1 MNLEKEMLDL
11 IEKQLEN
18 GEVIEFHF
26 WGENIDS
33 AINKNLAV
41 VFAPVAGL
49 SSEWIG
55 ETFVLFTN
63 KFVHIIN
70 FNKSGKKVDSFKVE
84 ISNLNNIIYYKG
96 KKTSIFKLDFE
107 NCRLIIAPKSSLLKE
122 TNDFLSQ
129 KFSVTTRAEEFQN
142 KKSKFLNIVSKSC
155 LILALIGIVIGI
167 TILINK

>member
-11 IEKQLEN
+11 LEKQLEN
-18 GEVIEFHF
+18 GEVIEFYF

-55 ETFVLFTN
+55 ESFVLFTN

-70 FNKSGKKVDSFKVE
+70 FNKTGEKVDSFKVE
-84 ISNLNNIIYYKG
+84 IRNLNNIIYYKG

-107 NCRLIIAPKSSLLKE
+107 DCKLIIAPKSSLLKE

-129 KFSVTTRAEEFQN
+129 KFSVTTKEEEFQN
-142 KKSKFLNIVSKSC
+142 KKSKFINIVSKSS
-155 LILALIGIVIGI
+155 LIIALSAIVIC
-167 TILINK
+167 ILVLIIK